1 MMRFLVIWIWAIGL
15 AVSSCHCVK
24 KAVDE
29 PKQVAINAVAEAKA
43 DSVQKKPARKRR
55 PIYRQTPKAENVEE
69 LIRCAEKGDTTAQN
83 RLGVIYLKGEKVEKN
98 VDKAIE
104 WWTKAAEN
112 GSAVAQY
119 KLGVCYQFGF
129 GVRRNVNRARYWY
142 AKAAPRHAPA
152 KAALASLEE

>member
-1 MMRFLVIWIWAIGL
+1 M
-15 AVSSCHCVK
+15 
-24 KAVDE
+24 
-29 PKQVAINAVAEAKA
+29 
-43 DSVQKKPARKRR
+43 
-55 PIYRQTPKAENVEE
+55 
-69 LIRCAEKGDTTAQN
+69 
-83 RLGVIYLKGEKVEKN
+83 EKN